1 MGIAIGNLILVVVLS
16 YLIGS
21 LPTALIV
28 SKKFFGFDIREKG
41 SGNMGSTNVFR
52 VLGVKWGIIVQ
63 LIDILKGFVATA
75 FISQLYFVDF
85 PFPNP
90 TPFENATL
98 IKLAAGSAAVLGH
111 MFTVFAGFRGG
122 KGINTGLGMLIGIA
136 PEEVAIVVGVFLLAL
151 LSSGYVSLGSI
162 MAAIALPIS
171 LVIRY
176 HIFHDAIPDYNTVV
190 VFFSVLAALIVYAH
204 RKNIAR
210 LLKGTE
216 NRFEKL
222 WILRCRKKQA

>member
-1 MGIAIGNLILVVVLS
+1 MGIAVGNLILVVVLS
-16 YLIGS
+16 YLVGS
-21 LPTALIV
+21 LPTALII

-63 LIDILKGFVATA
+63 LVDILKGFVATA
-75 FISQLYFVDF
+75 FISQLYFADF

-90 TPFENATL
+90 TPFENTTL

-171 LVIRY
+171 LIIRY
-176 HIFHDAIPDYNTVV
+176 HVFHDSIPDYETVIA
-190 VFFSVLAALIVYAH
+190 FFSVLAALIIYAH